1 MIEVHKLS
9 KQYVSGIVNKRL
21 TRAVDGVNL
30 SVPTGRVF
38 GLTGESGCGKTTLA
52 MLILRL
58 IEPTAGSITIDGK
71 DITRLGKRALR
82 RLRPDYQIIWQNPDT
97 SLSPRLTLKDSI
109 MEPLRY
115 YARGKQ
121 RQDEA
126 AILSRCC
133 KMAELPESLLGRYP
147 HEVSGGENQ
156 RAVIARLLTLRP
168 TLLIADEPTSSL
180 DVLVQ
185 AQILE
190 LLKRIQKQL
199 AFTML
204 FISHDLQAIGFMC
217 DQVAVMRNGKI
228 IESGACDQVLSAPQ
242 TPYCRELADN
252 AFRPWRFAS

>member
-1 MIEVHKLS
+1 MIDIRNLS
-9 KQYVSGIVNKRL
+9 KHYVSGIVKKQL
-21 TRAVDGVNL
+21 TRAVDGVTL
-30 SVPTGRVF
+30 SVPKGSVY

-58 IEPTAGSITIDGK
+58 IEPTSGSIIIDGK
-71 DITRLGKRALR
+71 NITRLGKRALR
-82 RLRPDYQIIWQNPDT
+82 RLRPGYQIIWQNPDI
-97 SLSPRLTLKDSI
+97 SLSPRFTLKDSI

-115 YARGKQ
+115 YAKGK
-121 RQDEA
+121 RKDEA

-133 KMAELPESLLGRYP
+133 KMAELPEDLLGRYP

-168 TLLIADEPTSSL
+168 TLMIADEPTSSL

-217 DQVAVMRNGKI
+217 EQVAVMRNGKI
-228 IESGACDQVLSAPQ
+228 IESGACGQVLSTPR
-242 TPYCRELADN
+242 TPYCRELVDN

>member
-1 MIEVHKLS
+1 MINVRHLS
-9 KQYVSGIVNKRL
+9 KHYTSGIVNKRL

-30 SVPTGRVF
+30 SVPKGSVF

-58 IEPTAGSITIDGK
+58 VEPTAGSITIDGK
-71 DITRLGKRALR
+71 DITRLGKRALN

-97 SLSPRLTLKDSI
+97 SLSPRLPLKDSI

-115 YARGKQ
+115 YARVRRK
-121 RQDEA
+121 DEA

-156 RAVIARLLTLRP
+156 RAVITRLLTLRP

-217 DQVAVMRNGKI
+217 DRVAVMRNGKI
-228 IESGACDQVLSAPQ
+228 IESGACGQVLSAPR
-242 TPYCRELADN
+242 TPYCRELVDN